1 MIEFANLLEKLRDPQ
16 FLHHLLEPLLIYGL
30 ALGIMGFLVAFAVK
44 ERKMQLAALILIIG
58 SALTIVPY
66 THFRKK
72 ADAEQMGELLGAEKA
87 MVEEHH
93 TRLLEGQWIYFGIAG
108 LAALTLL
115 MGAHKGT
122 AGHVIG
128 GATATAGAGAVIFR
142 MWLHLKS
149 EYIEHPELRV
159 ANSKPAKPQSE
170 SIVTPIQQTGAD
182 LRKVVYRRIQ

>member
-16 FLHHLLEPLLIYGL
+16 FLHLLLEPMLIYGV
-30 ALGIMGFLVAFAVK
+30 AIGIIGFVAAFLVR
-44 ERKMQLAALILIIG
+44 ERKMQLAALILIIA

-72 ADAEQMGELLGAEKA
+72 ADNEHMAQFAGTQKVL
-87 MVEEHH
+87 VEEHH

-122 AGHVIG
+122 PGLVMG
-128 GATATAGAGAVIFR
+128 GATAVAGVGVVLFS
-142 MWLHLKS
+142 MWMQLKS
-149 EYIEHPELRV
+149 ESIANPELRYTSAEQSGEPPGKGIV
-159 ANSKPAKPQSE
+159 SPIERTGSQVRRVVSKRE
-170 SIVTPIQQTGAD
+170 
-182 LRKVVYRRIQ
+182 